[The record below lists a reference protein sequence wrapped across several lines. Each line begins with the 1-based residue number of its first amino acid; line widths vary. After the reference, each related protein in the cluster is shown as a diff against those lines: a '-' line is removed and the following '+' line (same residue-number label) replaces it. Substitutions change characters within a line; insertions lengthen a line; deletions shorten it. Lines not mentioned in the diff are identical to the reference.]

1 MSVIDQFYLTM
12 AKRFHT
18 MPSMKNRSLGYRI
31 IQRFTAFVERRSQKT
46 LIAYAVSITVLLG
59 FLDFQTGVEVH
70 FLLLYLIPIFLGSW
84 FVSRE
89 AGVYLACFASLT
101 WFAVALLGGRSYSSA
116 WMAYWNLLMRTG
128 AFVLF
133 AITQAQLR
141 AKLDELSKLASH
153 DFLTGLPNG
162 HAFYQLTAK
171 EMDRAF
177 GLEPM
182 TLACVD
188 ISGFKWINHRFGYP
202 MGDQMMCTIAHTI
215 KQHVPRPDLV
225 GRMGGTSFA
234 ILLPNAG
241 SDAASLIL
249 QRVQNALNDERRKF
263 SQPLTF
269 FISAVACTKA
279 PRTLAELM
287 HEADA
292 QMTRMRGGKR
302 DLLQI
307 ARVDDLPALH

>member
-1 MSVIDQFYLTM
+1 MTPVEP
-12 AKRFHT
+12 FHR
-18 MPSMKNRSLGYRI
+18 MLRMKNRSLGHRI
-31 IQRFTAFVERRSQKT
+31 IQRLAAFIKHRSQKT
-46 LIAYAVSITVLLG
+46 LVVCAVLITILLG
-59 FLDFQTGVEVH
+59 FLDFQTGVEIH
-70 FLLLYLIPIFLGSW
+70 FLLLYLIPIFLASW
-84 FVSRE
+84 FTSRE
-89 AGVYLACFASLT
+89 VGVYLAFFASVV
-101 WFAVALLGGRSYSSA
+101 WFAVDLLGGRSYSSV
-116 WMAYWNLLMRTG
+116 WIAYWNLLMRTG
-128 AFVLF
+128 VFVLF
-133 AITQAQLR
+133 AVTQAQLR

-188 ISGFKWINHRFGYP
+188 VSGFKWINHRFGYP
-202 MGDQMMCTIAHTI
+202 MGDQLMCTVAHAI

-249 QRVQNALNDERRKF
+249 QRVQNALNEERRKL

-302 DLLQI
+302 DSLQI
-307 ARVDDLPALH
+307 AQVDDLPALN

>member
-1 MSVIDQFYLTM
+1 
-12 AKRFHT
+12 
-18 MPSMKNRSLGYRI
+18 MKNPLLGQRI
-31 IQRFTAFVERRSQKT
+31 IQRVTAFAERRSQKT
-46 LIAYAVSITVLLG
+46 LIAYAVALTILLG
-59 FLDFQTGVEVH
+59 FLDFQTGVEIH
-70 FLLLYLIPIFLGSW
+70 FLLLYLVPIFLGGW

-89 AGVYLACFASLT
+89 VGVCLALFASVV
-101 WFAVALLGGRSYSSA
+101 WFVVDLLGGRSYSSA
-116 WMAYWNLLMRTG
+116 WIAHWNLLMRTG
-128 AFVLF
+128 VFVLF

-141 AKLDELSKLASH
+141 AKLDELSRLASH

-249 QRVQNALNDERRKF
+249 QRVQNGLNDERRKF

-302 DLLQI
+302 DSLQI
-307 ARVDDLPALH
+307 ARVDDLPALN